1 MAAKRFNISTGTPGV
16 NLQYKPKA
24 ASTAFSGQGLVTY
37 DSDGNITPA
46 TSDSTFVIGIGLQK
60 VTSSDDDYADTSLKA
75 IDEARP
81 SDRFIMDI
89 DSATGVDRGDELGLD
104 DAETVNSAALAAG
117 ENALVVIDE
126 VLQDDQ
132 VVVTLKTH
140 QPTEVGT

>member
-46 TSDSTFVIGIGLQK
+46 TSDSTFVIGI
-60 VTSSDDDYADTSLKA
+60 DYADTSLKA

-140 QPTEVGT
+140 QPTEVGS